1 MKITPDMESLIDL
14 AIMED
19 YSTGDATTEALIP
32 HEFEGRAAIVSDEDG
47 ILAGIDIALSVFQR
61 MSPDLRTNPLISDGS
76 ILKNATRIA
85 EITGPM
91 GSILTAER
99 TALNFL
105 RKLSGVA
112 TETSKYVRAIEGTSA
127 KIVDTRKTTPGFRS
141 LQKYAVRMGG
151 GFNHRQN
158 LGDGILIKDN
168 HLRTLEH
175 HGLTLSDVVK
185 KAYANAPH
193 TIKVEVEVENISQ
206 VEEALDAGA
215 EILLLDNMA
224 PEKMAQAVNLCKGRA
239 LTEASG
245 GINLSSVR
253 AAAKSGVNLISVG
266 ALTHSAPDLDLSLDI
281 E

>member
-1 MKITPDMESLIDL
+1 M
-14 AIMED
+14 
-19 YSTGDATTEALIP
+19 IP
-32 HEFEGRAAIVSDEDG
+32 REFEGRAAIVSDEDG

-61 MSPDLRTNPLISDGS
+61 MSPDLHTNPLIPDGS

-85 EITGPM
+85 EITGPL

-112 TETSKYVRAIEGTSA
+112 TETSRYVRAIEGTSA

-168 HLRTLEH
+168 HIRTLEN

-185 KAYANAPH
+185 KAYENAPH
-193 TIKVEVEVENISQ
+193 TIKVEVEVEN
-206 VEEALDAGA
+206 
-215 EILLLDNMA
+215 
-224 PEKMAQAVNLCKGRA
+224 
-239 LTEASG
+239 
-245 GINLSSVR
+245 
-253 AAAKSGVNLISVG
+253 
-266 ALTHSAPDLDLSLDI
+266 LSLI
-281 E
+281 HI